1 MKYMMH
7 WSSDPETRHDAY
19 KTFGQMSDAD
29 DQADHPGVTLIGRW
43 HDVVAGGGVQIC
55 ESDSL
60 SDVQAWALNWNGILD
75 VDITPVVD
83 DDECKAMLKKKWGLS

>member
-1 MKYMMH
+1 MGLCYCGEKRGGNRSRFKVGGGLEMKYMMH

-43 HDVVAGGGVQIC
+43 HDVVAGVGVLI
-55 ESDSL
+55 
-60 SDVQAWALNWNGILD
+60 
-75 VDITPVVD
+75 
-83 DDECKAMLKKKWGLS
+83 

>member
-7 WSSDPETRHDAY
+7 WSSDPETRHDVY

-43 HDVVAGGGVQIC
+43 HDVVAGGGVLIC

-75 VDITPVVD
+75 LDITPVVD
-83 DDECKAMLKKKWGLS
+83 DDECKAMLKKKWGSS

>member
-43 HDVVAGGGVQIC
+43 HDVVAGGGVLIC

-75 VDITPVVD
+75 LDITPVVD